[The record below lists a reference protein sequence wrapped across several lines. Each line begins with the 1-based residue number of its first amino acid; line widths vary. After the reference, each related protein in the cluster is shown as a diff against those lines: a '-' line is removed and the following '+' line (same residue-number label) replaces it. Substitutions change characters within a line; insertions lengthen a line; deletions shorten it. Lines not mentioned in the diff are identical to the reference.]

1 MKIMK
6 VIWIVLGFIALT
18 LGVIGIFIPMLP
30 TTPLLLLTLACFT
43 RGSTRVCNWFLTTN
57 IYKKHLKNFNETRA
71 LTRKAK
77 IIILS
82 TASCMLL
89 LGFYFSRNIY
99 ARCVI
104 LLVIA
109 VKYYVFLFKIKTIDE
124 IAKET
129 AEKE

>member
-1 MKIMK
+1 MK

-18 LGVIGIFIPMLP
+18 LGVIGIFVPMLP

-43 RGSTRVCNWFLTTN
+43 RGSTRVCNWFLATN
-57 IYKKHLKNFNETRA
+57 IYKKHLQAFNETRA

-82 TASCMLL
+82 IASCMLL
-89 LGFYFSRNIY
+89 LGFYFSRNLY

-109 VKYYVFLFKIKTIDE
+109 IKYYVFLFKIKTIDE
-124 IAKET
+124 SVKET
-129 AEKE
+129 VEDEQ

>member
-6 VIWIVLGFIALT
+6 LIWIILGFISLT
-18 LGVIGIFIPMLP
+18 LGVIGIFVPMLP
-30 TTPLLLLTLACFT
+30 TTPLLLLTLAC
-43 RGSTRVCNWFLTTN
+43 STRVCNWFLTTH
-57 IYKKHLKNFNETRA
+57 IYKKHLQTFNETRA

-124 IAKET
+124 TAKET